1 MRATGEVSVMTEGR
15 RADVPS
21 GPRASRVGRVLV
33 VEDEQDVAELIRYHL
48 AKEGYAVLVT
58 PNGADAVTQV
68 RESRPDVVLLDLMV
82 SQLNS

>member
-1 MRATGEVSVMTEGR
+1 VSAMTEGR
-15 RADVPS
+15 RADGPSAPS

-33 VEDEQDVAELIRYHL
+33 VEDERDVAELIRYHL

-68 RESRPDVVLLDLMV
+68 PESRPDVVLLDLMV
-82 SQLNS
+82 PQVIRN